1 MVVESHFLRLLAY
14 APALTFHKLGSSRRT
29 YRRMHDPCIHTI
41 QQDKLSVAI
50 LHVHTHL
57 IVAARRPSSARAG
70 GLCSPRARHDDGL
83 HASCHARS
91 RRRLSTR
98 TRARALSSLAPNQAK
113 ETRGSPRILSLPP
126 PFQPRPLLLGREFHT
141 IKRLMWV
148 QERPR
153 FLPREADVLAL
164 EVEERVARWRD
175 VAQVY
180 GMAARLLRGFNARGL
195 SFPSRCRGS
204 DA

>member
-1 MVVESHFLRLLAY
+1 MPKKPLSALVSVRPTFTSTNLA
-14 APALTFHKLGSSRRT
+14 ALAELTGACTIHAYIQFEQHKLALIT
-29 YRRMHDPCIHTI
+29 
-41 QQDKLSVAI
+41 

-57 IVAARRPSSARAG
+57 IIAARPPPSTRAG
-70 GLCSPRARHDDGL
+70 GLCSPRARYDDSF

-113 ETRGSPRILSLPP
+113 ETRGSPRILFLPP
-126 PFQPRPLLLGREFHT
+126 PFQPRPFLLGREFHAV
-141 IKRLMWV
+141 KRLMWV

-153 FLPREADVLAL
+153 LLPREADVLAL

-180 GMAARLLRGFNARGL
+180 GMTACLLRGFNARGL
-195 SFPSRCRGS
+195 WFPSRCGGS
-204 DA
+204 DAG